1 MNMNVKGFIALS
13 MVTTMAGAS
22 LFAAPKAVE
31 KTSDKKPVQK
41 IEIQHDEKKPDSEK
55 NQIQVIS
62 GKVSV
67 TEKKG
72 LRTVYFQSKDGK
84 TYILTN
90 DANAPTCKPGPEMDK
105 KPAPDEKR
113 PEMKDDHG
121 DKNGHE
127 DGRFAKDD
135 RKDGRFENAPRFEKV
150 SMDTLASKKNIKQI
164 TLSGFVNEESGV
176 FTVIKIGNINE
187 KPMSIGYEK

>member
-22 LFAAPKAVE
+22 LFAVPKAVE
-31 KTSDKKPVQK
+31 NTSDKKPVPK

-62 GKVSV
+62 GKISV

-72 LRTVYFQSKDGK
+72 LRTIYFQSKNGK

-90 DANAPTCKPGPEMDK
+90 DANAPTCKPDPKMDK
-105 KPAPDEKR
+105 KPAPDEKH
-113 PEMKDDHG
+113 PEIKDDRG
-121 DKNGHE
+121 DKNGPK

-135 RKDGRFENAPRFEKV
+135 RFENGPRFEKV
-150 SMDTLASKKNIKQI
+150 SMDCLASKKNIKQI

-176 FTVIKIGNINE
+176 FTVIKIGNINA
-187 KPMSIGYEK
+187 KPMSLGYEK